1 MFCDKIQQNEGD
13 IMNTKF
19 SKEVVERAV
28 RTFVQGYL
36 AYWMVN
42 GADFDGLIASD
53 SLKAGVVALALSVA
67 MSLGLKNVG
76 PNKGSASAV

>member
-1 MFCDKIQQNEGD
+1 
-13 IMNTKF
+13 MNTKF

-42 GADFDGLIASD
+42 GADFDGLIAGD